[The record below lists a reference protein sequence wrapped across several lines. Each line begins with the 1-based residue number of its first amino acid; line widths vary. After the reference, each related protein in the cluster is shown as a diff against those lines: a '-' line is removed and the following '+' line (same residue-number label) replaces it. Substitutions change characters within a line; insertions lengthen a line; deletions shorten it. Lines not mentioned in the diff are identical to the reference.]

1 MEIGGDTNSTDG
13 SEPSF
18 AHSRAEMAH
27 PDFSRGYEWWLMKE
41 ARKRNPKILLEGL
54 AWGAPGWIGNGE
66 FFSPDMVDYLLRF
79 IDGARKPY
87 KLDLD
92 YLGVWNEMR
101 YDVPWLKSMKQ
112 ALLKHSPRTKLVC
125 CDLVPSQDQWS
136 IVSAMLKDH
145 ELKDAIAAVTA
156 HYTEIDTA
164 GTAPIASPQAARDA
178 GRPLWASEDHPARN
192 FWRDPHENDW
202 PRGSLLAK
210 LYNEN
215 YIERRFTKTE
225 PWAVI
230 TSYYDILP
238 APNSGLMYASA
249 PWSGNYRVQSTIW
262 ATAHTTQFAQPGW
275 RYIDSACG
283 YLNGKGSYV
292 TLRSAAKD
300 YSIIIETIQ
309 ATETQAVTF
318 ELASLAQQAVHVWRT
333 NESSAFERIADITPG
348 AGTFRIDL
356 EPGSIYSLTTTT
368 GQGKGSAAPPADSA
382 FPLPYRE
389 DFEKTTLGQSPRYLS
404 DQNGAFEVVR
414 CAGRPGR
421 CLQQAVTQEP
431 IWWHKTPHTWNPH
444 TILGNAAW
452 TDYQVTSDVRLAETG
467 SVAVM
472 GRVGPTAYDRKEEP
486 LWPSAYV
493 LVAYSDGRWE
503 LNADGSHAP
512 AAHLAAG
519 KAPFTKNW
527 HTLALKFRGTNIQA
541 SIDGQVVADLNDGT
555 YSAGMA
561 GIGCGWHQAQFDN
574 FRIDR

>member
-1 MEIGGDTNSTDG
+1 MSQQRSCALILTVLPVLLCAATAPRLSQTIAINGEAPGRLYEGLGAVSAGASSRLLVDYPEPYRSQILDYLFKPGFGAALQHLKVEIGGDTNSTDG

-156 HYTEIDTA
+156 HYTEIDTP
-164 GTAPIASPQAARDA
+164 GTAPIVSPQAARDA

-249 PWSGNYRVQSTIW
+249 PWSGNYRVQSTIS

-300 YSIIIETIQ
+300 WTALLSRRSRRRKLRLSRSNWHLSPSRRFTCG
-309 ATETQAVTF
+309 APMRGARSN
-318 ELASLAQQAVHVWRT
+318 ASPTSLRGPGRSYRPRARLHLFLDHHHGPGQRKRRT
-333 NESSAFERIADITPG
+333 
-348 AGTFRIDL
+348 
-356 EPGSIYSLTTTT
+356 
-368 GQGKGSAAPPADSA
+368 PADSA

-404 DQNGAFEVVR
+404 DQNGAFEVV
-414 CAGRPGR
+414 AAQGRPGR
-421 CLQQAVTQEP
+421 CLRAGRYAGAYLVAQDPAHLEP
-431 IWWHKTPHTWNPH
+431 
-444 TILGNAAW
+444 
-452 TDYQVTSDVRLAETG
+452 
-467 SVAVM
+467 
-472 GRVGPTAYDRKEEP
+472 AYD
-486 LWPSAYV
+486 
-493 LVAYSDGRWE
+493 
-503 LNADGSHAP
+503 
-512 AAHLAAG
+512 
-519 KAPFTKNW
+519 
-527 HTLALKFRGTNIQA
+527 FR
-541 SIDGQVVADLNDGT
+541 
-555 YSAGMA
+555 
-561 GIGCGWHQAQFDN
+561 
-574 FRIDR
+574 